1 MGAVLS
7 KTVADLRRRRLQTVV
22 LAVVLLLGS
31 AAATLALS
39 ILVESKEPFDNAFA
53 AANGAHL
60 VIDYDAAVS
69 DAQLAGDDGRRRC
82 HVQRRTMARHARR
95 RGGKARPDR

>member
-7 KTVADLRRRRLQTVV
+7 KTVADVRRRRLQTVV

-39 ILVESKEPFDNAFA
+39 ILVETNEPFDNAFA

-69 DAQLAGDDGRRRC
+69 DAQLGGDDRPPAVSRPAPDHGPSRGRAWRES
-82 HVQRRTMARHARR
+82 TT
-95 RGGKARPDR
+95 